1 MNKIHP
7 IIQHPQLDKFKT
19 LHNFKFC
26 NEKKSACPVSV
37 FLKPAQRYKYS
48 LYWCLSNIRMKRGAQ
63 KSLENH
69 RCRPQFE
76 TCNVSPGQSSLFCV
90 LGPPTLR
97 PVMSV
102 RLVVFSVF
110 RTKSLDRTAKTK
122 AKFKTFCSRALSGL
136 VVSPTHAVQR
146 CARVGKRPHNTQKHT
161 HSNSVENVNHVNSQ
175 VRVK

>member
-1 MNKIHP
+1 MKEIHP
-7 IIQHPQLDKFKT
+7 IIQHPQLDNTKLYTSFS
-19 LHNFKFC
+19 FAMR
-26 NEKKSACPVSV
+26 KKAACPVSV

-48 LYWCLSNIRMKRGAQ
+48 LYRCLSNIRMKRGTQ

-90 LGPPTLR
+90 LGPPTLQ

-110 RTKSLDRTAKTK
+110 HTKSLDQTAVTK

-146 CARVGKRPHNTQKHT
+146 CAGVGKRPHNTQKHT
-161 HSNSVENVNHVNSQ
+161 HTAPLICELT
-175 VRVK
+175 